1 MGGECSGGEF
11 HIAAGNAG
19 LPSRIFPPID
29 RRSDLFDNLLST
41 FCSESIEGCS
51 SQNCFE
57 ARTVV
62 RVVDVEDVFCLVD
75 VRVDVKSRRQA
86 SARFPQYESMGA
98 QVVVPVPDGHIERH
112 PAEQLLQVGIR
123 VCTVALAAKELG

>member
-1 MGGECSGGEF
+1 MGGECPGGKF

-19 LPSRIFPPID
+19 LPGCIFPPID

-41 FCSESIEGCS
+41 FFSEPIEGCS
-51 SQNCFE
+51 GQNCFE

-75 VRVDVKSRRQA
+75 VRVDVKGRRQA
-86 SARFPQYESMGA
+86 PARFPQYESVVA
-98 QVVVPVPDGHIERH
+98 QVVVPVPDGHIERD
-112 PAEQLLQVGIR
+112 PTEQLLQ
-123 VCTVALAAKELG
+123 